1 MRRAALA
8 VGQAAVHDACRNGH
22 NIVVM
27 KKSRPKSRLK
37 RASGVAGG
45 QPRVSVA
52 EFKATCLELMDR
64 VRETGVEYVVTKH
77 GTPVARLVPYTGTG
91 RASLFGSMKGTVLGY
106 DRPLDPIDGE
116 YDINRD

>member
-1 MRRAALA
+1 MMIRASGEPKLTASK
-8 VGQAAVHDACRNGH
+8 NGH

-27 KKSRPKSRLK
+27 KEGPKGRLK
-37 RASGVAGG
+37 RAADVASR
-45 QPRVSVA
+45 QPQVSAA

-77 GTPVARLVPYTGTG
+77 GKPVARLVPYTATE
-91 RASLFGSMKGTVLGY
+91 RATLFGAMKGTVLGY

-116 YDINRD
+116 YDINCA